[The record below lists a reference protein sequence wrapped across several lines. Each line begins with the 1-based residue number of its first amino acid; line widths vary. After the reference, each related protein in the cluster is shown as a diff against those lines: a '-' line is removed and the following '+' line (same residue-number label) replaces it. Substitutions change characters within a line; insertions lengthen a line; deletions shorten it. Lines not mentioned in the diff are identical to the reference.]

1 MYYIMNNKCVE
12 RLIRFDSIR
21 IFKLIEIV
29 YYTILSFII
38 TNIFTT
44 IINNDN
50 ILPYVFKKYDNDN
63 DEESNIVLIKD
74 IFIDLIFL
82 SLFIYYLKKILS
94 CIPFIFAPLN
104 KDYKPSMKGEVY
116 IGIGLG
122 SSLVLY
128 NSLYSSIESKL
139 LLFNKRIDKFIDN
152 L

>member
-1 MYYIMNNKCVE
+1 MNNKCVE

-21 IFKLIEIV
+21 IFKLMEIV
-29 YYTILSFII
+29 YYTILSFVI

-50 ILPYVFKKYDNDN
+50 ILPYVFKTYDND
-63 DEESNIVLIKD
+63 ETSNIMLIKD
-74 IFIDLIFL
+74 IFIDLILLVIFT
-82 SLFIYYLKKILS
+82 YYLKKLLS
-94 CIPFIFAPLN
+94 CIPFILAPLN
-104 KDYKPSMKGEVY
+104 KNYKPSFKGEIY

>member
-1 MYYIMNNKCVE
+1 MNNKCVE

-21 IFKLIEIV
+21 IFKLMEIV

-50 ILPYVFKKYDNDN
+50 ILPYVFKKYDND
-63 DEESNIVLIKD
+63 EASNIVLIKD
-74 IFIDLIFL
+74 IFIDLIL
-82 SLFIYYLKKILS
+82 LALFIYYLKKMLS
-94 CIPFIFAPLN
+94 CIPFILAPLN
-104 KDYKPSMKGEVY
+104 KNYKPSFKGEIY
-116 IGIGLG
+116 IGLGLG

-128 NSLYSSIESKL
+128 NSLYSSIKSKL
-139 LLFNKRIDKFIDN
+139 LLFNKRIDKFIDF

>member
-50 ILPYVFKKYDNDN
+50 ILPYVFKKYDND
-63 DEESNIVLIKD
+63 EESNIVLIKD
-74 IFIDLIFL
+74 IFIDLISL

-94 CIPFIFAPLN
+94 CIPFIFASLN